1 MRLAAIAV
9 KNGDLDAAEAQLRW
23 ALTKEGSTSE
33 LGQLLQLRLARVLAA
48 SGDEA
53 AALAILEAGSN
64 AYSAAYA
71 IARGDI
77 HLASGRQQPALDAYR
92 EARAAMLALGN
103 PPGILDTKITS
114 LESRLA
120 SAENAS

>member
-1 MRLAAIAV
+1 
-9 KNGDLDAAEAQLRW
+9 
-23 ALTKEGSTSE
+23 
-33 LGQLLQLRLARVLAA
+33 VLAA

-77 HLASGRQQPALDAYR
+77 HLASGRQQSALDAYR